1 MQEDIQQEVGS
12 SQLMSQLSS
21 TMMSQ
26 MTAEGSQSSR
36 LLLHHGPLPDS
47 EFVQNNRPR
56 ARPGVPLTTATKAGR
71 QAAAAKKGKASKKNS
86 QTGGD
91 GQESSKQRKAA
102 KTNTKIG
109 GDGQAPTKKR
119 KLAKK

>member
-1 MQEDIQQEVGS
+1 
-12 SQLMSQLSS
+12 
-21 TMMSQ
+21 MMSQ

-71 QAAAAKKGKASKKNS
+71 QAAASKKGKASKKNS

-91 GQESSKQRKAA
+91 GQ
-102 KTNTKIG
+102 
-109 GDGQAPTKKR
+109 APTKKR
-119 KLAKK
+119 KLAKKLTYLL

>member
-1 MQEDIQQEVGS
+1 MKSLIHKP
-12 SQLMSQLSS
+12 LSLI
-21 TMMSQ
+21 TK
-26 MTAEGSQSSR
+26 TKIRGLDA
-36 LLLHHGPLPDS
+36 
-47 EFVQNNRPR
+47 F
-56 ARPGVPLTTATKAGR
+56 TKAGR
-71 QAAAAKKGKASKKNS
+71 HAAAAKKGKASKKNS

-119 KLAKK
+119 KLAK

>member
-1 MQEDIQQEVGS
+1 
-12 SQLMSQLSS
+12 
-21 TMMSQ
+21 
-26 MTAEGSQSSR
+26 MTVERSQSSS
-36 LLLHHGPLPDS
+36 LVLNHGPLPDS
-47 EFVQNNRPR
+47 EFVLNNRPGE
-56 ARPGVPLTTATKAGR
+56 RPGVPLTTSTKAGR
-71 QAAAAKKGKASKKNS
+71 QAAAAKKGKASKKNC

-109 GDGQAPTKKR
+109 GDGQAPIKKR